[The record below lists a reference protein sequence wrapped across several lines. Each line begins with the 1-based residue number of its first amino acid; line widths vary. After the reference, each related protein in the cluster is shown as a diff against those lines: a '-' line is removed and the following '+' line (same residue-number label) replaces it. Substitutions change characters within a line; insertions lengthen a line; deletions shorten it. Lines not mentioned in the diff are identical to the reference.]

1 MFFTSGYYFT
11 FLISIFFAYWLIAD
25 RYQWRVA
32 FLIIA
37 SYFFYAHA
45 GPIPL
50 LLLLVISTIDFTTT
64 RLMIKYENRRRKLL
78 LCTSLFVD
86 IGSLLLFKYSNFF
99 IEAVTSGLLTVGL
112 TVPNVHFSILA
123 PIGISFFIFQS
134 VSYVI
139 DVYRKDA
146 EPALN

>member
-1 MFFTSGYYFT
+1 MLFTSGYYFT

-50 LLLLVISTIDFTTT
+50 LLLLVISTIDFTTME
-64 RLMIKYENRRRKLL
+64 LMIKYENRRRKLL

-86 IGSLLLFKYSNFF
+86 IGSLLLFKYSNF
-99 IEAVTSGLLTVGL
+99 LLRL
-112 TVPNVHFSILA
+112 LRADF
-123 PIGISFFIFQS
+123 
-134 VSYVI
+134 
-139 DVYRKDA
+139 
-146 EPALN
+146 